1 VHQQLGVVMVDMVGM
16 EDTAHKSHSHRE
28 EAVVD
33 SAQEA
38 HSHQI
43 LGSAQ
48 AAVVDSAQA
57 AVVDSAQAAEEDSEL
72 EEMADLEED
81 SAQEEAEV
89 VSKHRKSLW
98 NLIITQSSF
107 NFKVAEYKYTNTSTS
122 MWHLKKMTDQQE
134 QDQEQDHLAQLKNI
148 TKSSSSRLHLIH
160 NKLPNN
166 KLPLLLLLSMKRL
179 WSTYWARD
187 PMIFLLLDQDKLMHP
202 HSHQANQKFTS
213 SSTRLKPVLLLEDH
227 RADMAEQEDLEP
239 EAVVLD
245 LEAEMVVEPVLIQDP
260 VVLHLEDTHQV
271 THQDTHHQVLAPHLP
286 TMEHPDNL
294 VHIRLSKS
302 YSKTDRLQNAHGFMY
317 STTLLLYVT
326 LKCFPGIF
334 SFYE

>member
-1 VHQQLGVVMVDMVGM
+1 MVDMVGM

-43 LGSAQ
+43 LGSAQEVVVDLAQ

-89 VSKHRKSLW
+89 VSKHRKSLG
-98 NLIITQSSF
+98 NLITTQSSF
-107 NFKVAEYKYTNTSTS
+107 NFKVVEYKYTNTSTS
-122 MWHLKKMTDQQE
+122 MLHLKKMKDQQE
-134 QDQEQDHLAQLKNI
+134 QDQEQDHLGQLKNI

-179 WSTYWARD
+179 WFTY
-187 PMIFLLLDQDKLMHP
+187 
-202 HSHQANQKFTS
+202 
-213 SSTRLKPVLLLEDH
+213 
-227 RADMAEQEDLEP
+227 
-239 EAVVLD
+239 
-245 LEAEMVVEPVLIQDP
+245 
-260 VVLHLEDTHQV
+260 
-271 THQDTHHQVLAPHLP
+271 
-286 TMEHPDNL
+286 
-294 VHIRLSKS
+294 
-302 YSKTDRLQNAHGFMY
+302 
-317 STTLLLYVT
+317 
-326 LKCFPGIF
+326 
-334 SFYE
+334 